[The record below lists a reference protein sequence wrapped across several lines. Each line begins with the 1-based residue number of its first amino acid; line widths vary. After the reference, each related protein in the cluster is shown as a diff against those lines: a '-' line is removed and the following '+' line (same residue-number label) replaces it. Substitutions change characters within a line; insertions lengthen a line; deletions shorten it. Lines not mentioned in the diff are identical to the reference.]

1 MCGAGRGAGV
11 RTGDKDA
18 GCAITHPRP
27 TTANRLP
34 ARDESALAASEK
46 PFLSRERRPCGG
58 TERIRDR

>member
-27 TTANRLP
+27 KTANRLP
-34 ARDESALAASEK
+34 ARDGSALAASEK